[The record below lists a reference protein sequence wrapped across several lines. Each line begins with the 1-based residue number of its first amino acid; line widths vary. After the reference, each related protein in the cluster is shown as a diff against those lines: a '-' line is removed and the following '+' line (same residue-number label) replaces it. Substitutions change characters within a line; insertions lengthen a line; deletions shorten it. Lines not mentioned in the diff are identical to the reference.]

1 MEGKFLLTIQI
12 AGDTGFE
19 NYVSALTLCGARS
32 VLSLSPGDESDCAG
46 LLLPGGGDVDPSFYH
61 QENCGSR
68 DIDRSLDRSQFAL
81 LEQYRN
87 SGKPVL
93 GICRGHQMI
102 NVFFGGN
109 LTQDLPTADHH
120 QRKMGKD
127 VIHSNAA
134 EPGSFLTPLYGH
146 EFTTNSAHHQGIH
159 GLGKNLMAVQYAD
172 DGVIEAIRH
181 EILPI
186 FGVQWHP
193 ERIMGKFSNPDTVDG
208 SILFRSFLSLVAR
221 YGSNR

>member
-1 MEGKFLLTIQI
+1 MLTIQI

-19 NYVSALTLCGARS
+19 NYVSALTLCGAKS
-32 VLSLSPGDESDCAG
+32 VLSLSLNDEPGCAA

-61 QENCGSR
+61 QENCGSQ
-68 DIDRSLDRSQFAL
+68 DINRELDRSQFAL

-87 SGKPVL
+87 CGKPVL

-102 NVFFGGN
+102 NVFFGGS
-109 LTQDLPTADHH
+109 LTQALPTADHH
-120 QRKMGKD
+120 KRKMGVD
-127 VIHSNAA
+127 VIHSNVA
-134 EPGSFLTPLYGH
+134 EPGSFLTTLYGRK
-146 EFTTNSAHHQGIH
+146 FTTNSAHHQGIH
-159 GLGKNLMAVQYAD
+159 DLGRSLIAAQYAD

-181 EILPI
+181 ETFPI

-208 SILFRSFLSLVAR
+208 SILFHSFLSFVAR
-221 YGSNR
+221 RGSNQ